1 MNDVCRAAPEEKGW
15 LRIAASVVAGW
26 FVGMKSLDRRM
37 LETHWRVAPTWPQVP
52 QDETIVVDL
61 TKCHL
66 VLIDLLGMDVIKCS
80 PIQHGYHLV
89 SFANLGVFHS
99 KP

>member
-1 MNDVCRAAPEEKGW
+1 
-15 LRIAASVVAGW
+15 
-26 FVGMKSLDRRM
+26 MKSLDPRM
-37 LETHWRVAPTWPQVP
+37 LSGPHWPQVP